1 MLFKSALRAG
11 RIVYTNDLPIY
22 AAFDAAAVRFPGQ
35 LISDV
40 PAALNAMLL
49 EGALDLSPI
58 SAFAYAAHAGRF
70 ALLPELCIGSRRDV
84 WSVLCVSP
92 RPLEEL
98 GDVTIAVTRESA
110 SGRNL
115 LRVLLE
121 RRFGVP
127 ARFVDSDDPYAAAER
142 GEAALL
148 IGDRA
153 IDALQNFPKEQ
164 IHDLGRHWHAWTGCD
179 MVYAVWAV
187 RRDVLQ
193 TRPEDVIA
201 AVSALVAAQRWGAAN
216 PSRVVAAAE
225 AVRPRP
231 RGFYEAYYD
240 TLNFA
245 FDLQARAGL
254 QRYVEELHAI
264 GAIDR
269 IPSIEPEPL
278 LAGAA
283 SSTEQSSGVH
293 RRFGPGIRAG

>member
-1 MLFKSALRAG
+1 MISNKELRAG

-22 AAFDAAAVRFPGQ
+22 TAFDAAAVRFPGR
-35 LISDV
+35 LLSDV

-49 EGALDLSPI
+49 EGTLDLSPV
-58 SAFAYAAHAGRF
+58 SAFAYAAHADEF

-84 WSVLCVSP
+84 WSVLCVSF

-98 GDVTIAVTRESA
+98 GDATIAVTRESA

-121 RRFGVP
+121 RRFGIR

-142 GEAALL
+142 GEPALL

-153 IDALQNFPKEQ
+153 IDALQHFPKEH

-187 RRDVLQ
+187 RRDVLRA
-193 TRPEDVIA
+193 RPDDVIE
-201 AVSALVAAQRWGAAN
+201 AVAALVTAQRWGAAH
-216 PSRVVAAAE
+216 PSQVVSAAE

-231 RGFYEAYYD
+231 AGFYEAYYE

-245 FDLQARAGL
+245 FDARARAGL
-254 QRYVEELHAI
+254 QRYVEELFAI
-264 GAIDR
+264 GAIER

-278 LAGAA
+278 LAAA
-283 SSTEQSSGVH
+283 
-293 RRFGPGIRAG
+293 AL

>member
-1 MLFKSALRAG
+1 MLSHSELRAG

-22 AAFDAAAVRFPGQ
+22 AAFDAGAVRFPGR
-35 LISDV
+35 LVSDV
-40 PAALNAMLL
+40 PATLNGMLL
-49 EGALDLSPI
+49 EGALDLSPV

-98 GDVTIAVTRESA
+98 EGATIAVTRESA

-121 RRFGVP
+121 RRFGIR

-142 GEAALL
+142 GEPALL

-153 IDALQNFPKEQ
+153 IDARQNFPKEH

-187 RRDVLQ
+187 RRDVLA
-193 TRPEDVIA
+193 TRPEDVVA
-201 AVSALVAAQRWGAAN
+201 AVAALVAAQRWGAAH
-216 PSRVVAAAE
+216 PSQVVAAAE

-231 RGFYEAYYD
+231 PGFYESYYD

-245 FDLQARAGL
+245 FDLRARAGL

-264 GAIDR
+264 GAIER
-269 IPSIEPEPL
+269 MPSIEPEPL
-278 LAGAA
+278 LAGAV
-283 SSTEQSSGVH
+283 S
-293 RRFGPGIRAG
+293 